1 MSASKCIYPTRNN
14 GFNDGFNDG
23 VNRGFNNGVNSGVN
37 NGFNSGVN
45 NSFNDGFN
53 SGYSKCKFGLGLALL
68 FSFVS
73 YATPNPTKPN
83 LKPQPKRVG
92 FGVW

>member
-1 MSASKCIYPTRNN
+1 MLFRNVESAYFILHLHVSRILRIEKSVCM
-14 GFNDGFNDG
+14 
-23 VNRGFNNGVNSGVN
+23 VN

-68 FSFVS
+68 FCSVLCSCSRSRF
-73 YATPNPTKPN
+73 
-83 LKPQPKRVG
+83 
-92 FGVW
+92 